1 MQAAIKISD
10 SADALAELESL
21 HGWLAESTTLRGA
34 LTLEQ
39 TMKPGEMGA
48 VSDVLVVA
56 LGSGGAV
63 TALAASLGSWLFS
76 RRSHVKIKVTAADGS
91 SIELDVKRAKG
102 DQAGVE
108 ELLRETLNRPPKQ
121 IGEGQIDQGEA

>member
-1 MQAAIKISD
+1 MRAAIEIND
-10 SADALAELESL
+10 SADALAEFESL
-21 HGWLAESTTLRGA
+21 HGWLAESTSLRGA

-63 TALAASLGSWLFS
+63 TALAASLGSWLLS

-108 ELLRETLNRPPKQ
+108 ELLRETLNRPPR
-121 IGEGQIDQGEA
+121 QIDQGEA